1 MATTMATRTSGTAAV
16 AIASPEETPSAACSK
31 GCRWVMLRPEPKR
44 RFEDAI
50 ARRSQGQLCCGK
62 NLREVVPGANQPWG
76 LREAWVAGWLA

>member
-1 MATTMATRTSGTAAV
+1 
-16 AIASPEETPSAACSK
+16 
-31 GCRWVMLRPEPKR
+31 MLRPEPKR

-76 LREAWVAGWLA
+76 LREAWVAGWLT